1 MTLLQNGRRY
11 FDWNASS
18 LLCENSRK
26 SLISNLDLI
35 GNASSIHTEGRD
47 ARNIIEH
54 SRDSVMDL
62 LGLQEGTVIFT
73 SGASE
78 SAALFLHDKKM
89 VCSAIEHDCVKKWC
103 NVSIPVMKN
112 GLISSINSEN
122 NQAMQIANSETGIL
136 QNVPKGIACTD
147 AVQAVGKIDCKLS
160 EIEPQA
166 LFLASHKV
174 CGPKGV
180 GVLFV
185 KDEQLI
191 EPTVLGGNQEL
202 GLRAGTE
209 NFVLIAAFVEA
220 LAYSISLV
228 KNGIW
233 QEIEDLRNM
242 LENEV
247 REISKPTIVVGEK
260 EKRLPNT
267 SCIITPGW
275 KGESQVIALDLEG
288 FSVSSG
294 TACSSGKLSEISL
307 LREMGYGDDLADCSL
322 RVSLGPN
329 TKKSDIESFIFSWK
343 QLYSRHKNYGI
354 QKYDR

>member
-1 MTLLQNGRRY
+1 
-11 FDWNASS
+11 
-18 LLCENSRK
+18 
-26 SLISNLDLI
+26 
-35 GNASSIHTEGRD
+35 
-47 ARNIIEH
+47 
-54 SRDSVMDL
+54 
-62 LGLQEGTVIFT
+62 
-73 SGASE
+73 
-78 SAALFLHDKKM
+78 
-89 VCSAIEHDCVKKWC
+89 
-103 NVSIPVMKN
+103 
-112 GLISSINSEN
+112 
-122 NQAMQIANSETGIL
+122 MQIANSETGIL
-136 QNVPKGIACTD
+136 QEVPRGIACTD
-147 AVQAVGKIDCKLS
+147 AVQAVGKVDCS
-160 EIEPQA
+160 FGEMRPQA

-185 KDEQLI
+185 KDENLI
-191 EPTVLGGNQEL
+191 EPTVLGGNQEF

-220 LAYSISLV
+220 LNYSLNLV
-228 KNGIW
+228 ENGVW
-233 QEIEDLRNM
+233 QEIEVLRNM

-247 REISKPTIVVGEK
+247 KEISKSTIVVGEK

-307 LREMGYGDDLADCSL
+307 LKEMEYSEDLANCSI

-329 TKKSDIESFIFSWK
+329 TKKSDIEAFIFSWK
-343 QLYSRHKNYGI
+343 QLYSRHKKNRESI
-354 QKYDR
+354 

>member
-26 SLISNLDLI
+26 SLISNLELI
-35 GNASSIHTEGRD
+35 GNASSIHAEGRD
-47 ARNIIEH
+47 ARNIIER

-62 LGLQEGTVIFT
+62 LGLDEGTIIFT

-89 VCSAIEHDCVKKWC
+89 ECSAIEHDCVKKWC
-103 NVSIPVMKN
+103 NVSIPVLRN
-112 GLISSINSEN
+112 GLVSLTSSKDNI
-122 NQAMQIANSETGIL
+122 AMQIANSETGIL
-136 QNVPKGIACTD
+136 QEVPRGIACTD
-147 AVQAVGKIDCKLS
+147 AVQAVGKVDCS
-160 EIEPQA
+160 FGEMRPQA

-185 KDEQLI
+185 KDENLI
-191 EPTVLGGNQEL
+191 EPTVLGGNQEF

-220 LAYSISLV
+220 LNYSLNLV
-228 KNGIW
+228 EKGVW
-233 QEIEDLRNM
+233 QEIEILRNM
-242 LENEV
+242 LENEIK
-247 REISKPTIVVGEK
+247 EISKTTIIVGEK

-275 KGESQVIALDLEG
+275 KGESQVIAMDLEG
-288 FSVSSG
+288 FSISSG
-294 TACSSGKLSEISL
+294 TACSSGKLSEVSL
-307 LREMGYGDDLADCSL
+307 LKEMEYSEDLANCSI

-329 TKKSDIESFIFSWK
+329 TKKSDIEAFIFSWK
-343 QLYSRHKNYGI
+343 QLYSRHKKNRESI
-354 QKYDR
+354 

>member
-26 SLISNLDLI
+26 SLISNLELI
-35 GNASSIHTEGRD
+35 GNASSIHAEGRD
-47 ARNIIEH
+47 ARNIIER
-54 SRDSVMDL
+54 SRDSVMDI
-62 LGLQEGTVIFT
+62 LGLDEGTIIFT

-89 VCSAIEHDCVKKWC
+89 ECSAIEHDCVKKWC
-103 NVSIPVMKN
+103 NVSIPVLRN
-112 GLISSINSEN
+112 GLVSLTSSKN
-122 NQAMQIANSETGIL
+122 NIAMQIANSETGIL
-136 QNVPKGIACTD
+136 QEVPRGIACTD
-147 AVQAVGKIDCKLS
+147 AVQAVGKVDCS
-160 EIEPQA
+160 FGEMRPQA

-185 KDEQLI
+185 KDENLI
-191 EPTVLGGNQEL
+191 EPTVLGGNQEF

-220 LAYSISLV
+220 LNYSLNLV
-228 KNGIW
+228 EKGVW
-233 QEIEDLRNM
+233 QEIEVLRNM
-242 LENEV
+242 LENEIK
-247 REISKPTIVVGEK
+247 EISKTTIIVGEK

-275 KGESQVIALDLEG
+275 KGESQVIAMDLEG
-288 FSVSSG
+288 FSISSG
-294 TACSSGKLSEISL
+294 TACSSGKLSEVSL
-307 LREMGYGDDLADCSL
+307 LKEMEYSEDLASCSI

-329 TKKSDIESFIFSWK
+329 TKKSDIEAFIFSWK
-343 QLYSRHKNYGI
+343 QLYSRHKKNRESI
-354 QKYDR
+354 

>member
-1 MTLLQNGRRY
+1 MSLLQNGRRY

-18 LLCENSRK
+18 LLCESSRK
-26 SLISNLDLI
+26 SLISNLDLT
-35 GNASSIHTEGRD
+35 GNASSVHSEGRE
-47 ARNIIEH
+47 AKNIIEG
-54 SRDSVMDL
+54 SRDKVRDL
-62 LGLQEGTVIFT
+62 LGLNDGTIIFT

-78 SAALFLHDKKM
+78 AAALFLHNKKLA
-89 VCSAIEHDCVKKWC
+89 CSAIEHDCVKKWC
-103 NVSIPVMKN
+103 DVSIPVMKN
-112 GLISSINSEN
+112 GLVSLTQLEN
-122 NQAMQIANSETGIL
+122 KQALQIANSETGIL
-136 QNVPKGIACTD
+136 QKVPKGITCTD
-147 AVQAVGKIDCKLS
+147 AVQAVGKIDCNFN
-160 EIEPQA
+160 EMRPQA

-185 KDEQLI
+185 EDENLI
-191 EPTVLGGNQEL
+191 EPTVLGGNQEF

-209 NFVLIAAFVEA
+209 NFALIAAFSEA
-220 LAYSISLV
+220 LAYSFKLV
-228 KNGIW
+228 KSGVW
-233 QEIEDLRNM
+233 QEVEVLRNM

-247 REISKPTIVVGEK
+247 REISSSSIIVGDK

-294 TACSSGKLSEISL
+294 TACSSGKLSEVSL
-307 LREMGYGDDLADCSL
+307 LREMGYCEDLASCSL

-329 TKKSDIESFIFSWK
+329 TKKSDIEAFIFSWK
-343 QLYSRHKNYGI
+343 QLYSRHQATWKLEI
-354 QKYDR
+354 

>member
-26 SLISNLDLI
+26 SLISNLEMI
-35 GNASSIHTEGRD
+35 GNASSIHTEGRN

-62 LGLQEGTVIFT
+62 LGFAKGTIIFT

-78 SAALFLHDKKM
+78 SAALFLHDKKLK
-89 VCSAIEHDCVKKWC
+89 CSAIEHDCVKKWC
-103 NVSIPVMKN
+103 NVSIPVLKN
-112 GLISSINSEN
+112 GLVSPANAKNDQS
-122 NQAMQIANSETGIL
+122 MQIANSETGIL
-136 QNVPKGIACTD
+136 QKVPKGIACTD
-147 AVQAVGKIDCKLS
+147 AVQAVGKIDCKFG
-160 EIEPQA
+160 EMQPQA

-180 GVLFV
+180 GLLFV
-185 KDEQLI
+185 QDENLI
-191 EPTVLGGNQEL
+191 TPTVLGGNQEF

-209 NFVLIAAFVEA
+209 NIILIAAFAEA
-220 LAYSISLV
+220 LAYSFNLV
-228 KNGIW
+228 EKGVW
-233 QEIEDLRNM
+233 QEIEFLRNM
-242 LENEV
+242 LENEI
-247 REISKPTIVVGEK
+247 REISKETIVVGEQQ
-260 EKRLPNT
+260 KRLPNT
-267 SCIITPGW
+267 SCLITPGW
-275 KGESQVIALDLEG
+275 KGESQVIAMDLEG

-307 LREMGYGDDLADCSL
+307 LREMEYGEDLADCSL

-343 QLYSRHKNYGI
+343 QLYSRH
-354 QKYDR
+354 QKSRNSKI

>member
-18 LLCENSRK
+18 LLCDRSRN

-35 GNASSIHTEGRD
+35 GNASSVHSEGRE
-47 ARNIIEH
+47 ARNIIER
-54 SRDSVMDL
+54 SRDDVMDL
-62 LGLQEGTVIFT
+62 LGLREGTIIFT

-78 SAALFLHDKKM
+78 SAALLLHDKNIE
-89 VCSAIEHDCVKKWC
+89 CSAIEHDCVKKWC
-103 NVSIPVMKN
+103 NVSIPVMKS
-112 GLISSINSEN
+112 GLVILNESKN
-122 NQAMQIANSETGIL
+122 NQALQIANSETGIL
-136 QNVPKGIACTD
+136 QNMPKDIACTD
-147 AVQAVGKIDCKLS
+147 AVQAVGKIDCKFE
-160 EIEPQA
+160 EIQPQA

-185 KDEQLI
+185 KHEDLI
-191 EPTVLGGNQEL
+191 QPTVLGGSQEF

-209 NFVLIAAFVEA
+209 NFLLIAAFSEA
-220 LAYSISLV
+220 LAYSIDLV
-228 KNGIW
+228 KNGVW
-233 QEIEDLRNM
+233 QEIELLRNL
-242 LENEV
+242 LENEI
-247 REISKPTIVVGEK
+247 REISKNTMVVGEK

-275 KGESQVIALDLEG
+275 KGESQVIGLDLEG

-294 TACSSGKLSEISL
+294 TACSSGKISEISL
-307 LREMGYGDDLADCSL
+307 LKEMEYSEDLANCSI
-322 RVSLGPN
+322 RVSLGPD

-343 QLYSRHKNYGI
+343 QLYSRHTKARI
-354 QKYDR
+354 FKHD